1 MSEET
6 LVIEDFSIDRS
17 RYDLANEE
25 KHIYK
30 APEGL
35 SEELIRE
42 ISKQKNEPEWML
54 QKRLEGYN
62 IFLEKEMPNFGP
74 NLDKLDL
81 NQIHYYIRPNAKKN
95 SQDWNDV
102 PEDIKQTYERLGIPQ
117 AERKSLAGAGA
128 QYDSDVVYHKI
139 QKELEDQGVVFL
151 DMDEAL
157 QKYEDMVKEYFMT
170 ECVSPHLH
178 KFAALHA
185 AVWSGGTFI
194 YVPKNIKLDK
204 PLQAYFR
211 MNAQKGGQFEHTLII
226 VDEGANCHYIE
237 GCSAPQ
243 YNSSS
248 IHAGCVEVIVKKNGR
263 MRYTSIENWSKN
275 TYNLNTKVA
284 SVHDNAIMEWINGNL
299 GAGVTMLYPCSILKG
314 DYSKSD
320 SIGIAFANE
329 GQHQD
334 TGSKVIHLGNN
345 TSSTIVSKSISK
357 NGGITTYRGLLTIAK
372 NAKNAKSSVSCDA
385 LMMDNKSQS
394 NTYPTMN
401 IKNNSADIAHE
412 ATVGKIS
419 EDQIFYLMSRGI
431 DEETAI
437 QMIVSGFIEP
447 IVKQLPLEYAM
458 ELNKLIELEMEG
470 SLG

>member
-1 MSEET
+1 MTQEALDMQEFF
-6 LVIEDFSIDRS
+6 VDRS
-17 RYDLANEE
+17 RYDRADAEE
-25 KHIYK
+25 LLYK

-35 SEELIRE
+35 SEDLIRE

-54 QKRLEGYN
+54 QKRLEAFQ
-62 IFLEKEMPNFGP
+62 IFLSKEMPNFGP
-74 NLDKLDL
+74 NLDGLDL
-81 NQIHYYIRPNAKKN
+81 DKIHYYVRPNAKMN
-95 SQDWNDV
+95 AETWEDV
-102 PEDIKQTYERLGIPQ
+102 PENIRNTYERLGIPE
-117 AERKSLAGAGA
+117 AERGALGGVGA
-128 QYDSDVVYHKI
+128 QYDSDVVYHNL
-139 QKELEDQGVVFL
+139 QKEWVDQGVIFS
-151 DMDEAL
+151 DMDVAL
-157 QKYEDMVKEYFMT
+157 QEHPELVKEHFMN

-194 YVPKNIKLDK
+194 YVPKGVKLKK

-211 MNAQKGGQFEHTLII
+211 MNAKRGGQFEHTLII
-226 VDEGANCHYIE
+226 VDEGAECHYIE

-243 YNSSS
+243 YNASS
-248 IHAGCVEVIVKKNGR
+248 IHAGCVEVIVKKGAR
-263 MRYTSIENWSKN
+263 SRYTSIENWSKN

-284 SVHDNAIMEWINGNL
+284 SVHDDGVMEWINGNL
-299 GAGVTMLYPCSILKG
+299 GAGVTMLYPCAILKG
-314 DYSKSD
+314 DRAKSD

-334 TGSKVIHLGNN
+334 TGSKVIHIGKD

-357 NGGITTYRGLLTIAK
+357 NGGIASYRGLLAIRPGAT
-372 NAKNAKSSVSCDA
+372 NAKSSVNCDA
-385 LMMDNKSQS
+385 LMIDDVSQS
-394 NTYPTMN
+394 NTFPTMN
-401 IKNNSADIAHE
+401 IRENSADVAHE

-419 EDQIFYLMSRGI
+419 EDQIFYLMSRGL
-431 DEETAI
+431 DEQTAT

-447 IVKQLPLEYAM
+447 IVKELPLEYAM